1 MPDTSTTTRTSE
13 WRASFLDHFNTVRK
27 TTQPNNGLDAIYS
40 TQRTDKDE
48 APTSHL
54 RTNAS
59 RESSPVFIVQS
70 RESSP
75 VFHVSF
81 SRDTTPGMN
90 PGTSRES
97 TPATY
102 SRESTPV
109 LSLDMND
116 PLQAATA
123 MAWLETA
130 VRNVD
135 SSIDAEQFKNLVAV
149 PLGEEPAM
157 ERERLYSQVGDV
169 DESLAGALRIVLDTV
184 EWGGESGNS
193 SSLTIDAAA
202 SGAWDTKYD
211 S

>member
-1 MPDTSTTTRTSE
+1 MTDTSTTTRTPE
-13 WRASFLDHFNTVRK
+13 WRASFLTHFNTIRK

-40 TQRTDKDE
+40 TQCTDKNQ
-48 APTSHL
+48 APTPDL

-59 RESSPVFIVQS
+59 RESSPVFIVAS

-75 VFHVSF
+75 VFRVSA
-81 SRDTTPGMN
+81 SRDTTPGIN

-109 LSLDMND
+109 LSLDVND

-130 VRNVD
+130 VRNVN
-135 SSIDAEQFKNLVAV
+135 SSIDAEQFKDLVAIS
-149 PLGEEPAM
+149 LGEEPAM
-157 ERERLYSQVGDV
+157 ERDRLYSQVGDV
-169 DESLAGALRIVLDTV
+169 DEALAGALRIVLDTV
-184 EWGGESGNS
+184 EWGGESGGNS
-193 SSLTIDAAA
+193 SPTMADAA
-202 SGAWDTKYD
+202 SGVW
-211 S
+211 

>member
-1 MPDTSTTTRTSE
+1 MTDTSNTTRRPE
-13 WRASFLDHFNTVRK
+13 WRASFLGHFNTIRK
-27 TTQPNNGLDAIYS
+27 TTQPNNGLDAMYS
-40 TQRTDKDE
+40 TQHTNNKQ
-48 APTSHL
+48 APSPDL
-54 RTNAS
+54 RANDS
-59 RESSPVFIVQS
+59 RESLPVFIVQS

-75 VFHVSF
+75 VFQVRF
-81 SRDTTPGMN
+81 SRDTTPSIN

-135 SSIDAEQFKNLVAV
+135 SSIDAEQFKNLVAI
-149 PLGEEPAM
+149 PLGEEPAI

-169 DESLAGALRIVLDTV
+169 DETLAGALRIVLNTV
-184 EWGGESGNS
+184 EWGGESGNKS
-193 SSLTIDAAA
+193 
-202 SGAWDTKYD
+202 
-211 S
+211 

>member
-1 MPDTSTTTRTSE
+1 MTDTSTTTRTPE
-13 WRASFLDHFNTVRK
+13 WRASFLDHFDTVRN
-27 TTQPNNGLDAIYS
+27 TAQPNTGLDAIYS
-40 TQRTDKDE
+40 TQHKDKDQ
-48 APTSHL
+48 AYTPDLPT
-54 RTNAS
+54 NIP

-75 VFHVSF
+75 IFHVTF
-81 SRDTTPGMN
+81 SRDTTPGVN
-90 PGTSRES
+90 PSTSRES

-135 SSIDAEQFKNLVAV
+135 SNIGAEHFKDLVAI

-169 DESLAGALRIVLDTV
+169 DETLAGALRIVLDTV
-184 EWGGESGNS
+184 EWGGESDNNS
-193 SSLTIDAAA
+193 SKPMADAA
-202 SGAWDTKYD
+202 SGAWDTKHD